1 MCEQDQGLDELSQGP
16 AVLARLEQGLERK
29 GKARLAQ
36 LLRPGLPAK
45 PHASPH
51 SHGDPPPCPL
61 HLDVLLGDE
70 PWPMGQQ
77 LVDLAE
83 LAQFLRGAVEAKQ
96 PLRVTASLQEL
107 GHVGAHQVGTLVAGS
122 SLEVVDRAQVT
133 LFFLCPARGGHPME
147 GNVISLTIA

>member
-1 MCEQDQGLDELSQGP
+1 
-16 AVLARLEQGLERK
+16 
-29 GKARLAQ
+29 
-36 LLRPGLPAK
+36 
-45 PHASPH
+45 
-51 SHGDPPPCPL
+51 
-61 HLDVLLGDE
+61 
-70 PWPMGQQ
+70 MGQQ

-83 LAQFLRGAVEAKQ
+83 LAQFLRGMVEAKQ

-147 GNVISLTIA
+147 GNIISLTVA